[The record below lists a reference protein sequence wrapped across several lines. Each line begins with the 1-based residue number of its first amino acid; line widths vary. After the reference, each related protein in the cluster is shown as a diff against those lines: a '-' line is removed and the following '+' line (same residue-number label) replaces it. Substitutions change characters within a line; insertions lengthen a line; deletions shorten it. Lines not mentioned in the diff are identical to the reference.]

1 MAMTHSTQQSPT
13 TAPKSLAGKKAVVT
27 GGTIGMGRAIVRAL
41 TDRGAEVMYTGRSDQ
56 RLAEAQAAL
65 DTPLAHPVR
74 ADATD
79 ASAIAALGAQVADH
93 LGGIDYLFVNQGIAE
108 FQTLEEVTEESWDRI
123 FNVNA
128 KGAFFTVQRLAPL
141 MSEGGSIVF
150 TTVSNDQIFPGLS
163 AYSGAKE
170 AVAAF
175 AKVLAAE
182 LLPRKIR
189 VNAIAPGFILTPT
202 MGVAELTE
210 EQRAEFIDQGNAST
224 PMGRGGTVEE
234 IAAAALYLAVEAT
247 VTVIRAGR
255 RMQALRNVNQRLM
268 IENSRLIDAD
278 TSGAP
283 RTVAAAPEPPGP

>member
-1 MAMTHSTQQSPT
+1 MATNRNTQHRSTID
-13 TAPKSLAGKKAVVT
+13 PKALAGRKAVVT
-27 GGTIGMGRAIVRAL
+27 GGTIGMGRAIVQAL

-65 DTPLAHPVR
+65 GTPLAHPVR
-74 ADATD
+74 SDVTD
-79 ASAIAALGAQVADH
+79 AGAIDALRDQVADR

-123 FNVNA
+123 FDVNA

-141 MSEGGSIVF
+141 LSEGGSIVF

-163 AYSGAKE
+163 AYSAAKE

-175 AKVLAAE
+175 SKVLAAE
-182 LLPRKIR
+182 LLPRGIR
-189 VNAIAPGFILTPT
+189 VNAVAPGFILTPT

-210 EQRAEFIDQGNAST
+210 EQRAEFIEQGNAST

-234 IAAAALYLAVEAT
+234 VAAALYLAVEAT
-247 VTVIRAGR
+247 FTTGVELTVDGGFG
-255 RMQALRNVNQRLM
+255 QGL
-268 IENSRLIDAD
+268 
-278 TSGAP
+278 GA
-283 RTVAAAPEPPGP
+283 

>member
-1 MAMTHSTQQSPT
+1 MTTHTSTQHSSAI
-13 TAPKSLAGKKAVVT
+13 APKSLEGKKAVVT
-27 GGTIGMGRAIVRAL
+27 GGTIGMGRAIVQAL
-41 TDRGAEVMYTGRSDQ
+41 TDRGAEVLYTGRSDR

-74 ADATD
+74 SDATD
-79 ASAIAALGAQVADH
+79 AGAIAALGEQVADRF
-93 LGGIDYLFVNQGIAE
+93 GKIDYLFVNQGIAE

-123 FNVNA
+123 FDVNT

-141 MSEGGSIVF
+141 MSEGGAIVF

-175 AKVLAAE
+175 SKVLAAE
-182 LLPRKIR
+182 LLPRRIR
-189 VNAIAPGFILTPT
+189 VNALAPGFILTPT

-210 EQRAEFIDQGNAST
+210 EQRAEFVEQGNAST

-234 IAAAALYLAVEAT
+234 VAAAALYLAVDAT
-247 VTVIRAGR
+247 FTTGVELPVDGGFGQGI
-255 RMQALRNVNQRLM
+255 
-268 IENSRLIDAD
+268 
-278 TSGAP
+278 GA
-283 RTVAAAPEPPGP
+283 

>member
-1 MAMTHSTQQSPT
+1 MATNHSTPQRST
-13 TAPKSLAGKKAVVT
+13 IAPKTLTGKKAVVT
-27 GGTIGMGRAIVRAL
+27 GGTIGIGRAIVRAL

-74 ADATD
+74 SDATD
-79 ASAIAALGAQVADH
+79 AIAIAALRDQVADR
-93 LGGIDYLFVNQGIAE
+93 LGGIDYLFINQGIAE

-123 FNVNA
+123 FDVNA
-128 KGAFFTVQRLAPL
+128 KGAFFTVQRLASL

-202 MGVAELTE
+202 MGVAELTD
-210 EQRAEFIDQGNAST
+210 EQHAEFIEQGNAST

-234 IAAAALYLAVEAT
+234 AAAAALYLAAEAT
-247 VTVIRAGR
+247 FTTGLELPVDGGFG
-255 RMQALRNVNQRLM
+255 QGL
-268 IENSRLIDAD
+268 
-278 TSGAP
+278 GA
-283 RTVAAAPEPPGP
+283 

>member
-1 MAMTHSTQQSPT
+1 MATNRNTQHRSTID
-13 TAPKSLAGKKAVVT
+13 PKALAGRKAVVT

-41 TDRGAEVMYTGRSDQ
+41 TDRGAEVVYTGRSDQ

-65 DTPLAHPVR
+65 GTPLAHPVR
-74 ADATD
+74 SDATD
-79 ASAIAALGAQVADH
+79 AGAIDALRDQVADR
-93 LGGIDYLFVNQGIAE
+93 LGGIDHLFVNQGIAE

-123 FNVNA
+123 FDVNA

-141 MSEGGSIVF
+141 MAEGGSIVF

-163 AYSGAKE
+163 AYSAAKE

-175 AKVLAAE
+175 SKVLAAE
-182 LLPRKIR
+182 LLPRGVR

-210 EQRAEFIDQGNAST
+210 EQRAEFIEQGNAST

-234 IAAAALYLAVEAT
+234 VAAAALYLAVEAT
-247 VTVIRAGR
+247 FTTGVELTVDGGFG
-255 RMQALRNVNQRLM
+255 QGL
-268 IENSRLIDAD
+268 
-278 TSGAP
+278 GA
-283 RTVAAAPEPPGP
+283 

>member
-1 MAMTHSTQQSPT
+1 MSTNQSTQQRST
-13 TAPKSLAGKKAVVT
+13 IDPKTLAGKRAVVT
-27 GGTIGMGRAIVRAL
+27 GGTIGMGRAIVQAL
-41 TDRGAEVMYTGRSDQ
+41 TDRGAEVMYTGRNDQ

-74 ADATD
+74 SDATD
-79 ASAIAALGAQVADH
+79 AIAIAALGDQVADR
-93 LGGIDYLFVNQGIAE
+93 LGGIDYLFINQGIAE
-108 FQTLEEVTEESWDRI
+108 FQTIEEVTEESWDRI
-123 FNVNA
+123 FDVNT
-128 KGAFFTVQRLAPL
+128 KGAFFTVQRLVPL

-150 TTVSNDQIFPGLS
+150 TTVSNDRIFPGLS

-202 MGVAELTE
+202 MGVAELTD
-210 EQRAEFIDQGNAST
+210 EQRAEFIEQGNAST

-234 IAAAALYLAVEAT
+234 VAAAALYLATEAT
-247 VTVIRAGR
+247 FTTGMELPVDGGFG
-255 RMQALRNVNQRLM
+255 QCLG
-268 IENSRLIDAD
+268 E
-278 TSGAP
+278 
-283 RTVAAAPEPPGP
+283 

>member
-1 MAMTHSTQQSPT
+1 MATNHSTQRSSAT
-13 TAPKSLAGKKAVVT
+13 SLKSLAGKKAVVT
-27 GGTIGMGRAIVRAL
+27 GGTVGMGRAMVQAL
-41 TDRGAEVMYTGRSDQ
+41 TDRGAEVIYTGRSDR

-74 ADATD
+74 SDATD
-79 ASAIAALGAQVADH
+79 AAAIAALGEQVADR
-93 LGGIDYLFVNQGIAE
+93 LGGIDHLFVNQGIAE
-108 FQTLEEVTEESWDRI
+108 FQTLEEVTEESWDRV
-123 FNVNA
+123 FDVNA

-141 MSEGGSIVF
+141 LSEGGSIVF

-163 AYSGAKE
+163 AYSAAKE

-175 AKVLAAE
+175 TKVLAAE

-210 EQRAEFIDQGNAST
+210 EQRAEFIEQGNAST

-247 VTVIRAGR
+247 FTTGLELPVDGGFG
-255 RMQALRNVNQRLM
+255 QGL
-268 IENSRLIDAD
+268 
-278 TSGAP
+278 GA
-283 RTVAAAPEPPGP
+283 

>member
-1 MAMTHSTQQSPT
+1 MTTNRSTQQHST
-13 TAPKSLAGKKAVVT
+13 IDPKALAGKKAVVT
-27 GGTIGMGRAIVRAL
+27 GGTIGMGLAIVRAL
-41 TDRGAEVMYTGRSDQ
+41 TDRGAEVVYTGRSER

-65 DTPLAHPVR
+65 GTPLAHPVR
-74 ADATD
+74 SDATD
-79 ASAIAALGAQVADH
+79 AGAIAALGDQAADL
-93 LGGIDYLFVNQGIAE
+93 LGGIDHLFVNQGIAE

-123 FNVNA
+123 FDVNT
-128 KGAFFTVQRLAPL
+128 KSAFFTVQRLVPL

-175 AKVLAAE
+175 TKVLAAE
-182 LLPRKIR
+182 LLPRRIR

-210 EQRAEFIDQGNAST
+210 EQRAEFIEQGNAST

-234 IAAAALYLAVEAT
+234 VAAAALYLAADAT
-247 VTVIRAGR
+247 FTTGLELPVDGGFG
-255 RMQALRNVNQRLM
+255 QGL
-268 IENSRLIDAD
+268 
-278 TSGAP
+278 GH
-283 RTVAAAPEPPGP
+283 